1 MLLHYCSYLRI
12 VSKGNP
18 NWTRKYGEPTKVVR
32 LPISLADE
40 ILEKLKA
47 EVPVD
52 EILQQVVP
60 AETESSSETK
70 ITIVQAIAQVMR
82 MAGKPLEVSDIYKEI
97 INKNLYKFKADDPIH
112 IVRGQI
118 RRHCEGLDF
127 PSASSTK
134 HFVITKD
141 GKYWLKDVPWEYT
154 NKVES
159 ENLENL
165 EIENI
170 KAHEEDLIK
179 EIKTNYEKY
188 LEKFKARVLRQIAM
202 FSPNEFEAFSRKIL
216 EVFGFQNIITTDKYE
231 DGGIKGYGDFE
242 LSGIDFL
249 QYAFQVK
256 RSNNETI
263 KPSDINEFRGSIDG
277 EFRQGMFFATSEF
290 TDKAKEIA
298 GKRGAIPI
306 ALVDGSRMVDRMIAQ
321 RLGIAKIERI
331 KGVSTYSILLED
343 ITYTHGDVKEK

>member
-1 MLLHYCSYLRI
+1 M
-12 VSKGNP
+12 SKGNP

-82 MAGKPLEVSDIYKEI
+82 IAGKPLEVSDIYKEI

-127 PSASSTK
+127 ASASSKK
-134 HFVITKD
+134 HFVITQD
-141 GKYWLKDVPWEYT
+141 GKYWLKDAPLEQK
-154 NKVES
+154 NKVER
-159 ENLENL
+159 ENL
-165 EIENI
+165 EIGKI
-170 KAHEEDLIK
+170 KANEENLIK
-179 EIKTNYEKY
+179 EIKINYEKY
-188 LEKFKARVLRQIAM
+188 LQNFKIRVLQQIAILL
-202 FSPNEFEAFSRKIL
+202 PNNFENLSKNLLKI
-216 EVFGFQNIITTDKYE
+216 FGFQNIVITEKTE

-263 KPSDINEFRGSIDG
+263 RPSDINEFRGSIDG
-277 EFRQGMFFATSEF
+277 KFRQGMFFTTSEF

-306 ALVDGSRMVDRMIAQ
+306 ALVDGSRMVDRMIDQ
-321 RLGIAKIERI
+321 RLGIANSERI
-331 KGVSTYSILLED
+331 KGVSTYSILLEE
-343 ITYTHGDVKEK
+343 ITSANGDVKEK